1 MKPKKEL
8 VRVVRA
14 PVKEDENGVQTG
26 GEVSLDLYWIA
37 SPAAARTFAGTRV
50 PEKGTESAAL

>member
-26 GEVSLDLYWIA
+26 GEVSLDLTGRK
-37 SPAAARTFAGTRV
+37 PGRRVRLQGPRV
-50 PEKGTESAAL
+50 PEKGTEGAAF

>member
-26 GEVSLDLYWIA
+26 GEVSLDLSLIHI
-37 SPAAARTFAGTRV
+37 SEPTR
-50 PEKGTESAAL
+50 PY